1 MKKLLLASLL
11 LLAGAGCT
19 VTGRVYCEHA
29 RGPDKAGASMEWKSE

>member
-1 MKKLLLASLL
+1 MKMLLLASLL
-11 LLAGAGCT
+11 LLGTGCT